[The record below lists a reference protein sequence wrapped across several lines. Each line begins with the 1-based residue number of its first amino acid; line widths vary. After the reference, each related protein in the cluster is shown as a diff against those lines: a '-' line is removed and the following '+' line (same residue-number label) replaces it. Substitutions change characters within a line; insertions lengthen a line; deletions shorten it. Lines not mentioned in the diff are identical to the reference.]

1 MECSGDVPSMNLK
14 VAALNLILL
23 AGIACGAE
31 IADTRTGRV
40 LLSQL
45 QCSACHAP
53 STEQS
58 AWIRGASAL
67 DLREIGKRVN
77 PDWLQRFIA
86 APAEVAPQT
95 SMPDMLHGIPADERA
110 NVADALTHFLISQ
123 SVSAYRPLQP
133 DRAAVQRGE
142 DLYHRIGCVACHG
155 AMKEADSL
163 KRSSNLQGMSAK
175 WSHEGLRRYLI
186 NPLALRPLG
195 RMPAMNLS
203 DSEAS
208 DLAHYLLRETQ
219 VPGVL
224 EAALYR
230 GKMRTLDDIESADLV
245 RTALVDSIVLDLAGR
260 DRGFAMRFTGFLN
273 IENAGDFTFY
283 LTSEGPSRLSLD
295 EKVAVGDAG
304 DRERKAFSANGT
316 VHLERGWHAI
326 ALDYLQRGQN
336 TSLKLEWQG
345 AGIPRAPVPAALLR
359 TTREP
364 IPQRAPFVVDSAKA
378 AKGRAYFSERRCDA
392 CHSTPGKPEAQTAP
406 GIAALHAG
414 RGCLA
419 EQPGEKLPKNRLEP
433 AQRESLAAA
442 LAELNRVNLSAP
454 SAKEQLSDTMLAM
467 NCYAC
472 HSRDRMGGA
481 TADANVFF
489 TANVEDVGDE
499 GRLPPK
505 LDGVG
510 NKLKPAWLDK
520 VLTRGGAVRPHFNTR
535 MPQFGAANV
544 GQLAAQ
550 FVEVDR
556 KAQPLA
562 NVPDSPDEQRA
573 AGLKLAG
580 TDGVSCIACHKFNRM
595 PAHALQMIDL
605 TTAAERLNEDWF
617 RPFMRDPNRFHPGTR
632 MPSFWPDGESVL
644 KTELKGDPERQ
655 IAALWT
661 FFADGPRAK
670 FPAGLSRQSMELVVG
685 GDPVVYR
692 GKLWEA
698 GFRAFAAGYP
708 EGVNVAFDAEELR
721 LALLWRGKFLD
732 ASPHW
737 SSQGM
742 GQIHPRG
749 TDVVIL
755 PHGPALAVLADSSA
769 PWPSAAGRSAG
780 MKFGGYSIDAAKRP
794 TLLYAFNGVSVEDFF
809 IGSDANGKQ
818 AVRRTLNF
826 SGESNG
832 PLYLRLAAGL
842 IAPSAEKSWRFDNKV
857 TLRVARGEAVLRGE
871 GESRE
876 LLVPVRFEGG
886 RCRVEI
892 DYEW

>member
-1 MECSGDVPSMNLK
+1 MIPK
-14 VAALNLILL
+14 AAALSFLLL
-23 AGIACGAE
+23 AGIVCGADV
-31 IADTRTGRV
+31 ADGRAGRV
-40 LLSQL
+40 LISQL
-45 QCSACHAP
+45 QCSACHTP
-53 STEQS
+53 SAEQA
-58 AWIRGASAL
+58 AWLRGASAP

-95 SMPDMLHGIPADERA
+95 SMPDVLHGLSKEERA
-110 NVADALTHFLISQ
+110 NVSDALAHFLISQ
-123 SVSAYRPLQP
+123 SGPTYRPVQP

-155 AMKEADSL
+155 AMKDTDSS
-163 KRSSNLQGMSAK
+163 KRNSNLQGISAK
-175 WSHEGLRRYLI
+175 WSHEGLRKFLI
-186 NPLALRPLG
+186 NPLALRPSG

-208 DLAHYLLRETQ
+208 DLAHYLLRETR

-230 GKMRTLDDIESADLV
+230 GKMRTLDDLEGADLV
-245 RTALVDSIVLDLAGR
+245 RTALADGVVLDLAGR
-260 DRGFAMRFTGFLN
+260 DRNFAMRFTGFLN
-273 IENAGDFTFY
+273 IENAGDFTFH
-283 LTSEGPSRLSLD
+283 LSSEGPSRLSLD

-316 VHLERGWHAI
+316 VHLERGWHAFS
-326 ALDYLQRGQN
+326 LDYLQRGQN

-345 AGIPRAPVPAALLR
+345 AGIPRATIPTSLLR
-359 TTREP
+359 TTRESL
-364 IPQRAPFVVDSAKA
+364 PQRAEFVVDPAKA
-378 AKGRAYFSERRCDA
+378 AKGSAYFSERRCDA
-392 CHSTPGKPEAQTAP
+392 CHSGSGKPAAQAASAF
-406 GIAALHAG
+406 AALHAG
-414 RGCLA
+414 RGCLG
-419 EQPGEKLPKNRLEP
+419 EQPGEKLPKYRLEP

-442 LAELNRVNLSAP
+442 LAELNRSNLPAP
-454 SAKEQLSDTMLAM
+454 SAKEQIADTMLAM

-472 HSRDRMGGA
+472 HSRDRIGGP
-481 TADANVFF
+481 TADVNAFF
-489 TANVEDVGDE
+489 TANVDDVGDE
-499 GRLPPK
+499 GRLPPR

-510 NKLKPAWLDK
+510 NKLKPEWLEK
-520 VLTRGGAVRPHFNTR
+520 VLTRSGAVRPHMNTR
-535 MPQFGAANV
+535 MPQFGTANV

-562 NVPDSPDEQRA
+562 TVPDSVDEQRA

-580 TDGVSCIACHKFNRM
+580 TDGLSCIACHKFNRM

-661 FFADGPRAK
+661 FLADGPRAK

-742 GQIHPRG
+742 GQIRPRG

-755 PHGPALAVLADSSA
+755 PHGPAVAVLADA
-769 PWPSAAGRSAG
+769 KTPWPTGTGRAAG

-794 TLLYAFNGVSVEDFF
+794 TLLYTFNGVSVEDFF

-818 AVRRTLNF
+818 TVRRTLNF
-826 SGESNG
+826 SGESKDQ
-832 PLYLRLAAGL
+832 LYLRLAAGP
-842 IAPSAEKSWRFDNKV
+842 IAPNAEKSWRFDNKM